1 MTLMR
6 EKLKSD
12 EFRILMRK
20 YGIFIVLLII
30 VVALS
35 ASSRTF
41 RTPNNVISVLQQIS
55 TNGLVALGMCFVIT
69 VGGIDLSVGS
79 MIALVGILSSLM
91 LSKGYGLLVALIVP
105 IALVT
110 VCGFINGFM
119 IAKFNFFPFVV
130 TLAMQ
135 LVIRGAGYIVS
146 GGYQIPIS
154 NLTFLKLY
162 SYRIGGILPMPT
174 LILFIVGILAYFL
187 LHCTTFG
194 RYVYA
199 TGGNPSAAMASGV
212 SVLWIK
218 TLAFTFSGFCASL
231 AGLILTAKVAAG
243 MPNIGTGYEGDAI
256 AACVI
261 GGTSFAG
268 GVATIPGTFCGI
280 IIIGLIYNGM
290 NMLGISS
297 YWQTICK
304 GLLILGAISLD
315 MFMNKR
321 K

>member
-1 MTLMR
+1 MR
-6 EKLKSD
+6 EKLQSD
-12 EFRILMRK
+12 EFRIMMRK

-30 VVALS
+30 VIALS
-35 ASSRTF
+35 LSSKTF
-41 RTPNNVISVLQQIS
+41 RTSKNIISVLQQIA
-55 TNGLVALGMCFVIT
+55 TNGLVAFGMCFVIT

-79 MIALVGILSSLM
+79 MIALVGVLSSLI
-91 LSKGYGLLVALIVP
+91 LSKGLPLFAALILPV
-105 IALVT
+105 LVVT
-110 VCGFINGFM
+110 ACGFINGFL
-119 IAKFNFFPFVV
+119 ISRFNFFPFVV

-135 LVIRGAGYIVS
+135 LVIRGVGYIIS
-146 GGYQIPIS
+146 GGYQVPIA
-154 NLTFLKLY
+154 NLNFLKIY
-162 SYRIGGILPMPT
+162 SYRIGGIVPMPT
-174 LILFIVGILAYFL
+174 LILLCVGIIAYL
-187 LHCTTFG
+187 LMHCTTFG

-199 TGGNPSAAMASGV
+199 TGGNPNAATASGV

-231 AGLILTAKVAAG
+231 AGIILTAKVAAG

-268 GVATIPGTFCGI
+268 GIATIPGTFCGI
-280 IIIGLIYNGM
+280 VIIGLIYNGM

-321 K
+321 Q

>member
-1 MTLMR
+1 MTDFF
-6 EKLKSD
+6 KSD
-12 EFRILMRK
+12 EFKIMMRK
-20 YGIFIVLLII
+20 YGIFLVLLII
-30 VVALS
+30 VAALS
-35 ASSRTF
+35 ISSRTF
-41 RTPNNVISVLQQIS
+41 RTPNNIISVLQQIA
-55 TNGLVALGMCFVIT
+55 TNGLVAFGMCFVIT

-79 MIALVGILSSLM
+79 MIALVGVLSSLL
-91 LSKGYGLLVALIVP
+91 LSQGHGLFIALTVPILIVT
-105 IALVT
+105 I
-110 VCGFINGFM
+110 CGFINGFL
-119 IAKFNFFPFVV
+119 IAKFDFFPFVV

-135 LVIRGAGYIVS
+135 LVIRGVGYIIS
-146 GGYQIPIS
+146 GGYQVPIA
-154 NLTFLKLY
+154 NLTYLKIY
-162 SYRIGGILPMPT
+162 SYRIFGIIPVPT
-174 LILFIVGILAYFL
+174 LILLGVGVISYL
-187 LHCTTFG
+187 LMHCTTFG

-199 TGGNPSAAMASGV
+199 TGGNASAATASGV

-218 TLAFTFSGFCASL
+218 TLAFTFSGFCAAL
-231 AGLILTAKVAAG
+231 AGIILTAKVAAG

-268 GVATIPGTFCGI
+268 GIATIPGTLCSI

-315 MFMNKR
+315 MIMNKR